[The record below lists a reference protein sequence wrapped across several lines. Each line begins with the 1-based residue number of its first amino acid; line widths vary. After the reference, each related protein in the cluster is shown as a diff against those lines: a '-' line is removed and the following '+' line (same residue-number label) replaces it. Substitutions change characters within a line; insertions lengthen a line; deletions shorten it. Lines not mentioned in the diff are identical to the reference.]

1 MQKIVTIGGGTGH
14 YQTLRGLKN
23 YDCDL
28 TAIVN
33 VADNGGHS
41 GELRD
46 EFGVLPP
53 GDSRQCLLALA
64 DEGSEARDLFEYR
77 FENGE
82 SLGNLNITVLEKKY
96 GRAEGIKKAAK
107 LLKTAGKVVYVSLD
121 DFHIFAKLENGEVLE
136 GQNEVS
142 YFDSGSRIVELYAK
156 PKPFVYR
163 EAADSIRQANK
174 IVICPGDLYGSII
187 PNFLVEGLTD
197 AIKESRASMIYA
209 CNIVTKQGN
218 YGYKASDFV
227 KEIERYLKTAL
238 GTIIMNTTKPSEET
252 LRKYLDEKSGIV
264 EDDLGNDQ
272 RVVRAALAEEYPSR
286 INKIFRHNP
295 KELARII
302 MSC

>member
-14 YQTLRGLKN
+14 YQTLRGLKSC
-23 YDCDL
+23 DCDL

-46 EFGVLPP
+46 EYGVLPP

-82 SLGNLNITVLEKKY
+82 SLGNLNITVLEKKH
-96 GRAEGIKKAAK
+96 GRAEGIKRAAK
-107 LLKTAGKVVYVSLD
+107 LLKTVGKVVYVSLD

-142 YFDSGSRIVELYAK
+142 YSDSGSKIIGLYAK

-197 AIKESRASMIYA
+197 AIKESKARLIYA
-209 CNIVTKQGN
+209 CNIVTKQGT

-227 KEIERYLKTAL
+227 NEIERYLRATLDA
-238 GTIIMNTTKPSEET
+238 IIVNTKKPSEET
-252 LRKYLDEKSGIV
+252 LRMYLDEKSEIV
-264 EDDLGNDQ
+264 EDNLGDDA
-272 RVVRAALAEEYPSR
+272 RVVRAALAEEYPSK
-286 INKIFRHNP
+286 INTIFRHNP

-302 MSC
+302 MNC